1 MRQFIIL
8 LIGFVSLSISSFG
21 ATPAKQDAKD
31 LGIAIDYFQSGKY
44 HEALLIFAR
53 LDSLY
58 RLNPRF
64 RAYTALCYYYDD
76 DFQHASKIMDEVL
89 PQLTVFSPQE
99 RSVYYRV
106 CADSHFQLQQLE
118 TAAACYDSLLVL
130 SHDNEK
136 AETYFML
143 GYIHV
148 QQQQWIKPSTTCNH
162 RWSTTGD
169 TFLERRHVSP
179 RFAI

>member
-1 MRQFIIL
+1 
-8 LIGFVSLSISSFG
+8 
-21 ATPAKQDAKD
+21 
-31 LGIAIDYFQSGKY
+31 
-44 HEALLIFAR
+44 
-53 LDSLY
+53 
-58 RLNPRF
+58 
-64 RAYTALCYYYDD
+64 
-76 DFQHASKIMDEVL
+76 MDEVL

-99 RSVYYRV
+99 RSVYYRA

-148 QQQQWIKPSTTCNH
+148 QQQQWIKALDNLQSSLVYYRRYLPGEKARISQIRNMI
-162 RWSTTGD
+162 TGCC
-169 TFLERRHVSP
+169 ENINKKQAHQ
-179 RFAI
+179 